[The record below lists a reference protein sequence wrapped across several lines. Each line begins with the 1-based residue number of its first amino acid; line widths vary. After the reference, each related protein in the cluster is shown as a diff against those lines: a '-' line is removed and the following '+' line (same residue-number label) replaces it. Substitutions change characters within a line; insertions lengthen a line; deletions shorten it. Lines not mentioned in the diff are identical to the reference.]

1 MSEQDSSLDKP
12 GRKLVTPT
20 PMRKA
25 IARRMSQSKQEAP
38 HFYVSCEIAMDAAI
52 AATAALNEGRGQDE
66 RITLTALMLKAIALT
81 LAEEPEFNAHWTEAG
96 HELIDDINLGVAIDM
111 PAGLIAPAIVDCSEL
126 DVAELSARLKDLAQR
141 TRQGKLRAAEMNEA
155 TFTLSN
161 LGMFDVSS
169 FTAIVTPPQVAIL
182 ATGRSQPMP
191 RVVDGDIAIQTIMTA
206 TLSSDHRAVDGVGAA
221 RFLGKLKQRLETSQ
235 EWT

>member
-1 MSEQDSSLDKP
+1 M
-12 GRKLVTPT
+12 T
-20 PMRKA
+20 
-25 IARRMSQSKQEAP
+25 QSKQEAP
-38 HFYVSCEIAMDAAI
+38 HFYVSCEIAMDRAI
-52 AATAALNEGRGQDE
+52 EATAGLNEGREQEE
-66 RITLTALMLKAIALT
+66 RITLTALMLKAVALT

-126 DVAELSARLKDLAQR
+126 DVADFSTRLKDLAQR
-141 TRQGKLRAAEMNEA
+141 TKQGKLRAAEMNEA

-182 ATGRSQPMP
+182 ATGKSQALP
-191 RVVDGDIAIQTIMTA
+191 RVLDGEITVQTVMTA

-221 RFLGKLKQRLETSQ
+221 RFLGSLKQRLEAPGD
-235 EWT
+235 WL